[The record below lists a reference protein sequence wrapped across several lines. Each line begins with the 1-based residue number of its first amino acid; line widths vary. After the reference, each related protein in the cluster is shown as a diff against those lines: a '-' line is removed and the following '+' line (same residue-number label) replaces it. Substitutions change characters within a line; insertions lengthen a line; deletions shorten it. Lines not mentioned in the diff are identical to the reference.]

1 MAQEPGPPGGAPGS
15 GVWWWE
21 ERPCSSCSRST
32 VRSGSGARRSASD
45 ALTSQDEIT
54 EDVLSASGLTDILV
68 SGLRQAASGS
78 IPSTAASPCSPLGA
92 QVRLVGAQ
100 GSCAHSR
107 VEFSLQAMASTRA
120 PTASAVLA
128 FSGRPQWLPAHPTLA
143 VTPHTGMARP
153 LVARQPLP
161 LALVWLQ
168 ARRGPVSPGGGF
180 PS

>member
-1 MAQEPGPPGGAPGS
+1 MAWEPGPPRGAPGS

-21 ERPCSSCSRST
+21 ERPCSLCSWST
-32 VRSGSGARRSASD
+32 VRSGSGARRSTSD

-54 EDVLSASGLTDILV
+54 EDVLLASGLMDTLV
-68 SGLRQAASGS
+68 LGLQQAAIGS
-78 IPSTAASPCSPLGA
+78 IPSTAASPRSPLGA
-92 QVRLVGAQ
+92 QVRLVRAQ

-107 VEFSLQAMASTRA
+107 VEFSLQAVASTGV

-128 FSGRPQWLPAHPTLA
+128 FSGQPQWLPAHPTLA

-153 LVARQPLP
+153 LVAWQPLP

-168 ARRGPVSPGGGF
+168 ARRGPVNPGGGF